1 MPLRAVITAT
11 GSYLPERIVT
21 NADLEKTVETSDEWI
36 RTRTG
41 ITQRHIAADD
51 EFTSD
56 LAYKAAAQAVE
67 RAGIAPDSI
76 DLVLVA
82 TGTPDYSMPS
92 TATLVQHRLG
102 ITRGFAFDISAACS
116 GFVYGL
122 TLVKS
127 LIESGQI
134 KRAVLIGAETMSRI
148 VDWND
153 RTTCILF
160 GDGAGAVVIEA
171 QESNTRGIVAA
182 SLASDGSE
190 TEILRTNGGVSRTK
204 TAGALMMAGQEVFRH
219 GVEKMAQAAEEL
231 LYAHG
236 QKLEDVDWFVPHQ
249 ANMRMVQS
257 IAKKI
262 KVAPEKFLITLDK
275 HANTSAASIPL
286 ALDAGVREG
295 KLKAGH
301 KVVTPAL
308 GAGLTWGCCIIDW

>member
-1 MPLRAVITAT
+1 MPLRAVIIAT

-21 NADLEKTVETSDEWI
+21 NADMERMVETSDEWI

-41 ITQRHIAADD
+41 ITQRHIAADN

-56 LAYKAAAQAVE
+56 LAYKAGE
-67 RAGIAPDSI
+67 RALQNAGIDRNSI

-92 TATLVQHRLG
+92 TATLVQHKLG
-102 ITRGFAFDISAACS
+102 ISGGFAFDIAAACS

-134 KRAVLIGAETMSRI
+134 KRALLIGAETMSRI
-148 VDWND
+148 VDWED

-171 QESNTRGIVAA
+171 QDSNRGILAA
-182 SLASDGSE
+182 ALASDGAE

-219 GVEKMAQAAEEL
+219 GVEKMAQAAEDL
-231 LYAHG
+231 LAQQG
-236 QKLEDVDWFVPHQ
+236 IALQDVDWFVPHQ

-286 ALDAGVREG
+286 ALDAGVKEG

>member
-1 MPLRAVITAT
+1 MPIRAVITAT

-21 NADLEKTVETSDEWI
+21 NADLEKMVETSDEWI
-36 RTRTG
+36 RARTG
-41 ITQRHIAADD
+41 IIQRHIVDD
-51 EFTSD
+51 HEFTSD
-56 LAYKAAAQAVE
+56 LAVE
-67 RAGIAPDSI
+67 AGKRAIVAAGINPTSI

-92 TATLVQHRLG
+92 TATMVQHKLG
-102 ITRGFAFDISAACS
+102 ITGGFAFDIAAACS

-134 KRAVLIGAETMSRI
+134 KRALLIGAETMSRI
-148 VDWND
+148 TDWND

-171 QESNTRGIVAA
+171 QEGTRGIVAA
-182 SLASDGSE
+182 SLSSDGSE
-190 TEILRTNGGVSRTK
+190 TEILRTSGGVSRTK

-219 GVEKMAQAAEEL
+219 GVEKMASAAEEL
-231 LYAHG
+231 LQANGYSVT
-236 QKLEDVDWFVPHQ
+236 DIDWFVPHQ
-249 ANMRMVQS
+249 ANMRMIHS

-295 KLKAGH
+295 KIKAGH

>member
-1 MPLRAVITAT
+1 MPLRAVIIAT

-21 NADLEKTVETSDEWI
+21 NADLERMVETSDEWI

-41 ITQRHIAADD
+41 ITQRHIAADN

-56 LAYKAAAQAVE
+56 LAYKAGE
-67 RAGIAPDSI
+67 RALQNAGIDRNSI

-82 TGTPDYSMPS
+82 TGTPDYSMPA
-92 TATLVQHRLG
+92 TATLVQHKLG
-102 ITRGFAFDISAACS
+102 ISGGFAFDIAAACS

-134 KRAVLIGAETMSRI
+134 KRALLIGAETMSRI
-148 VDWND
+148 VDWQD

-171 QESNTRGIVAA
+171 QDSNRGILAA
-182 SLASDGSE
+182 ALASDGAE

-219 GVEKMAQAAEEL
+219 GVEKMAKAAEDL
-231 LYAHG
+231 LAQQG
-236 QKLEDVDWFVPHQ
+236 IALQEVDWFVPHQ

-286 ALDAGVREG
+286 ALDLGVAEG

>member
-41 ITQRHIAADD
+41 IRQRHIAADD

-56 LAYKAAAQAVE
+56 LAYQAAE
-67 RAGIAPDSI
+67 RALLNAGIDCNSI

-92 TATLVQHRLG
+92 TAVLVQQKLG
-102 ITRGFAFDISAACS
+102 MTRGFAFDIAAACS

-134 KRAVLIGAETMSRI
+134 KRALLIGAETMSRI

-171 QESNTRGIVAA
+171 QDSNRGIIAA
-182 SLASDGSE
+182 SLASDGRE

-231 LYAHG
+231 LHLHG

-249 ANMRMVQS
+249 ANMRMMQS